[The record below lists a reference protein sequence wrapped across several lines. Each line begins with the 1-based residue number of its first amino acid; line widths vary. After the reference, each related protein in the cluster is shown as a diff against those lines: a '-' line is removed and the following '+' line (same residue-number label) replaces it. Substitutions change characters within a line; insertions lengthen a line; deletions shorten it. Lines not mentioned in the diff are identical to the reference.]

1 VQVDI
6 LAQGYP
12 GGSTR
17 HGGLGWST
25 VVLLR
30 GGGRIAVIDSGGF
43 GFRRVLLARL
53 VMLGVSPSDITDLL
67 ITHLHHDHVINWPVF
82 PSARMHVGMKEL
94 DWALG
99 LPHGHP
105 LVPDFVVAEMVKT
118 GRMWRLVDGKEV
130 WSGLTCHETPGHT
143 PHHLCFLL
151 RGEEHDW
158 IFSGDAAKN
167 RAELL
172 TSRADLTMD
181 EAASVC
187 SIKLLRRMWVERPGT
202 ILIPGHDLPMVLEN
216 GVPTYIP
223 VKREAAIQAWFG
235 EDLET
240 VTYFDLTGA
249 G

>member
-94 DWALG
+94 DWALRD
-99 LPHGHP
+99 LFFDLFCNP
-105 LVPDFVVAEMVKT
+105 LVGGSESP
-118 GRMWRLVDGKEV
+118 
-130 WSGLTCHETPGHT
+130 
-143 PHHLCFLL
+143 PHCQTRTTALY
-151 RGEEHDW
+151 
-158 IFSGDAAKN
+158 K
-167 RAELL
+167 
-172 TSRADLTMD
+172 
-181 EAASVC
+181 
-187 SIKLLRRMWVERPGT
+187 
-202 ILIPGHDLPMVLEN
+202 
-216 GVPTYIP
+216 Y
-223 VKREAAIQAWFG
+223 
-235 EDLET
+235 
-240 VTYFDLTGA
+240 
-249 G
+249 